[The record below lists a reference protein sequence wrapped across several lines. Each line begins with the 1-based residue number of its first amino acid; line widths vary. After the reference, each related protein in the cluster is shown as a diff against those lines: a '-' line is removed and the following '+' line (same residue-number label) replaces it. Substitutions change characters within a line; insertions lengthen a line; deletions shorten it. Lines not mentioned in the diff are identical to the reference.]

1 MCAARD
7 PVAHYYARDYALRL
21 HAHELACLAELILA
35 IYEKIC
41 QFAKLNSRKSFR
53 LYGIWWPNN
62 FVTWRHNN
70 VVIAFKYTYNRPCVS
85 SM

>member
-53 LYGIWWPNN
+53 LYGIW
-62 FVTWRHNN
+62 
-70 VVIAFKYTYNRPCVS
+70 
-85 SM
+85 